1 MELNIC
7 GPRVVQHYPSLC
19 AMDCFLTC
27 FKDLIAEL
35 INSDWIGDF
44 ENSVAALKMRRI
56 ANNKQ
61 IYIYR

>member
-1 MELNIC
+1 MVPGWFNITPHL
-7 GPRVVQHYPSLC
+7 GDGL
-19 AMDCFLTC
+19 FLAC

-56 ANNKQ
+56 ANNINTH
-61 IYIYR
+61 IYICDLI